1 MAQAQFTR
9 QVIELARVIDAL
21 PVLEALVVL
30 YQAERAESIEFLALR
45 QQLTDRVLLALF
57 ETSSTVAELICERDR
72 ADQSADRMDAI
83 DTSRIKRLTLA
94 SVVVGGVA
102 AVVSGGLGLA
112 GAASTASD
120 AMEVAGGTFS
130 TGFGGTALFIQ
141 SQQEFR
147 HDRNLLMEIW
157 KDPAESALFSPST
170 WRFLHR
176 RHRERDRTPRDEL
189 VEAWRQEGRLGEPGS
204 SEEAKREAL
213 FFGPGG
219 VYTAAELRARA
230 SMIETLEATV
240 RLINEEL
247 ELFIRE
253 ITTTF
258 VRSPPP

>member
-1 MAQAQFTR
+1 VSTGCNSLLPAREKPSPPRIERHCAPSVSGESSREQAGSFARPQERQAETAQAQFSG
-9 QVIELARVIDAL
+9 QVIELARVINAL

-30 YQAERAESIEFLALR
+30 YQGQRTESIEFLALR

-102 AVVSGGLGLA
+102 AVVSGALGLA

-130 TGFGGTALFIQ
+130 AVFGGTALFIQ

-147 HDRNLLMEIW
+147 HDRNLLMEI
-157 KDPAESALFSPST
+157 
-170 WRFLHR
+170 
-176 RHRERDRTPRDEL
+176 
-189 VEAWRQEGRLGEPGS
+189 
-204 SEEAKREAL
+204 
-213 FFGPGG
+213 
-219 VYTAAELRARA
+219 
-230 SMIETLEATV
+230 
-240 RLINEEL
+240 
-247 ELFIRE
+247 
-253 ITTTF
+253 
-258 VRSPPP
+258 